1 MDSTIETEI
10 LMKEKSDIEIVNLYK
25 KNADKKLIGELYQR
39 YTSFVFLISMKYMK
53 DEEASQDIVM
63 QVFEKLFEDLKKYE
77 VKNFKSWIYSV
88 AKNQC
93 LLNLRKTKSEDGKQ
107 KDFKIN
113 SEIIMESDEDFNPIG
128 KDLKEQELQKLEQ
141 SIKKL
146 KEKQQTCIEL
156 FFLQEKSYKEV
167 VEITG
172 FDMKKVKS
180 YIQNGK
186 RKLKMMMEE

>member
-1 MDSTIETEI
+1 MKIE
-10 LMKEKSDIEIVNLYK
+10 KHSDIEIVYLYK

-39 YTSFVFLISMKYMK
+39 YTTFVFLISMKYMK
-53 DEEASQDIVM
+53 NEDASQDIVM

-88 AKNQC
+88 TKNQC
-93 LLNLRKTKSEDGKQ
+93 LLNLRKLKSETSKQ
-107 KDFKIN
+107 KEFKIN
-113 SEIIMESDEDFNPIG
+113 SEIIMESNEDFNLTN
-128 KDLKEQELQKLEQ
+128 KDPKEQELQKLEQ
-141 SIKKL
+141 SIKQL
-146 KEKQQTCIEL
+146 KEKQRICIEL

-186 RKLKMMMEE
+186 RKLKMMMEN

>member
-1 MDSTIETEI
+1 VDSTIETEI